1 MIVVIKHMCFLIK
14 VVNYH
19 HPIHVNIGIIINKIA
34 LADIVYHH
42 HQVQQRRR
50 QNENQ
55 VMIQMVA
62 IQNEGK
68 NRFQFE

>member
-1 MIVVIKHMCFLIK
+1 
-14 VVNYH
+14 
-19 HPIHVNIGIIINKIA
+19 VNIGIIINKTV

-42 HQVQQRRR
+42 HQVQQRR

-62 IQNEGK
+62 IQNEGNK
-68 NRFQFE
+68 

>member
-1 MIVVIKHMCFLIK
+1 MIVEIKQMFFLIK

-19 HPIHVNIGIIINKIA
+19 HLIHENIGIIINKIV
-34 LADIVYHH
+34 LVDIVYHH
-42 HQVQQRRR
+42 HQIQRQR

-62 IQNEGK
+62 IQNEGTH
-68 NRFQFE
+68 R